1 MAILLLC
8 SMRVYKTGLFGS
20 DLALTKVKQKQL
32 DNFLINLVENAKLL
46 LNSKKVARVEHFGV
60 Q

>member
-1 MAILLLC
+1 
-8 SMRVYKTGLFGS
+8 MRVYKTGLFGS
-20 DLALTKVKQKQL
+20 DLAPTKVKQKQQ